1 MGAGPVTFSRPELL
15 ALVPIVVLVL
25 TLALAGQARRHLKLA
40 QAFGGAAA
48 ARRLTSRD
56 LSSFPRRRLACLI
69 GAGVAMSLAAAGPYI
84 DLGASLDPTQPVD
97 LVIAVD
103 LSLSMTAA
111 DVRPSRLERAKF
123 VIQELTES
131 MPEERLGLAVF
142 ADWPYSVLPMTDDPA
157 LVRFFAEP
165 LTPELI
171 VERDQGTSLALVIT
185 HALEMLGTRRRPEAQ
200 QVILLITDGEGHENE
215 TQILDAAVA
224 AAEAGVRVWTA
235 GVGTSGGS
243 QLATLDPDPLPVLG
257 DDGEPVVS
265 RLNDGLLRRIAS
277 AGEGGYRN
285 VSGGTGL
292 RSLLG
297 VFRRAGTELAPGGE
311 AVGVALWLVLLAIPL
326 LFVEARMDAPGIVE
340 LPRLGEQKE

>member
-1 MGAGPVTFSRPELL
+1 MTFARPELL

-25 TLALAGQARRHLKLA
+25 TLALAAQSRRHRKLA
-40 QAFGGAAA
+40 DAFGGAEA

-56 LSSFPRRRLACLI
+56 LSSFPRRRLACLL
-69 GAGVAMSLAAAGPYI
+69 GAGVAMSLAAAGPYV
-84 DLGASLDPTQPVD
+84 DLGATLDPTQPVD

-103 LSLSMTAA
+103 LSLSMTGT

-123 VIQELTES
+123 VIRELTES
-131 MPEERLGLAVF
+131 MPNERLGLTVF
-142 ADWPYSVLPMTDDPA
+142 ADWPYSVLPLSDDPA

-171 VERDQGTSLALVIT
+171 VERDQGTSLAQVIS
-185 HALEMLGTRRRPEAQ
+185 HALEMFDTRRRPEAQ

-215 TQILDAAVA
+215 TQILDAASA
-224 AAEAGVRVWTA
+224 AAAAGVRVWTA

-243 QLATLDPDPLPVLG
+243 ELATLDPDPLPVLG

-265 RLNDGLLRRIAS
+265 RLNESLLRRIAS

-285 VSGGTGL
+285 VSGGAGL

-297 VFRRAGTELAPGGE
+297 VFRRAGTESTPGGE
-311 AVGVALWLVLLAIPL
+311 AVGAALWLVLLAIPL
-326 LFVEARMDAPGIVE
+326 LFIEGRLDAAGIVQ
-340 LPRLGEQKE
+340 LPRLAEPKE